1 MNFATHTRQL
11 SGLLSFPLRL
21 WVNRMLAKLWPS
33 PSTHWSLSWL
43 LQWAQSVLKSVVG
56 IQGSTY
62 MDTVVMDTT

>member
-1 MNFATHTRQL
+1 MNFAIHTRQL

-21 WVNRMLAKLWPS
+21 WVNRMQAKLWPS

-62 MDTVVMDTT
+62 MDTFVMDTT